1 MLRGICRS
9 MKSFLLPLVCIL
21 IFCDCSDRKIPS
33 VLYESETLIVKSTA
47 DNIFTH
53 VSYLQTDDFGKVG
66 CNGMIYFNGDEAIV
80 FDTPVD
86 NTASVE
92 LIDWV
97 RGQGKTI
104 VAVVITHFHEDCL
117 GGLATFHQRGV
128 QSYSHEKTLEI
139 LRERNQSLLP
149 LSEFQNEMTL
159 KVGREIAKVKFY
171 GAGHTYDNVVGY
183 IPSEEALFGGCLIKS
198 VDAGKGY
205 LGDASVEDWSA
216 TVGRIKEELPDLK
229 VVIPGHGDPGGT
241 ELLDF
246 TIELFR

>member
-1 MLRGICRS
+1 MSKI
-9 MKSFLLPLVCIL
+9 FLVFTIFV

-53 VSYLQTDDFGKVG
+53 VSYLETDDFGKVG
-66 CNGMIYFNGDEAIV
+66 CNGMIYLNGDEAIV
-80 FDTPVD
+80 FDTPAD
-86 NTASVE
+86 DTASVE

-97 RGQGKTI
+97 RDQGKTI
-104 VAVVITHFHEDCL
+104 IAVVITHFHEDCL
-117 GGLATFHQRGV
+117 GGLVTFHQRGV
-128 QSYSHEKTLEI
+128 QSYAHEKTLEI
-139 LRERNQSLLP
+139 LRERNESPLP
-149 LSEFQNEMTL
+149 LSEFQNEITL
-159 KVGREIAKVKFY
+159 KIGSEIAKVKFY

-183 IPSEEALFGGCLIKS
+183 IPSENALFGGCLVKS
-198 VDAGKGY
+198 VGAGKGY
-205 LGDASVEDWSA
+205 LGDASVEDWSF
-216 TVGRIKEELPDLK
+216 TVDMIQEELPELK